1 MTILK
6 RIPISLVLAVLMVVG
21 VLANALLSNRPL
33 QGYTMYQIEE
43 IATLPDSPELADV
56 RRYTEIGAGEIP
68 HLRGARNVD
77 ADEQPLKLGWLYRES
92 GILGLPYWAENVST
106 MPALYIDYGDAYRY
120 AGVGPRQ
127 VPLLEQKAGRPV
139 LRDYQFHW
147 YRHVWGW
154 MFPLALALLIWLW
167 RKEARAREEEEWAA
181 EVESEA
187 ETA

>member
-6 RIPISLVLAVLMVVG
+6 NLPISWFLASLMVVG
-21 VLANALLSNRPL
+21 VFANALLSNRPL

-43 IATLPDSPELADV
+43 IATLPDSPDLADV
-56 RRYTEIGAGEIP
+56 RRYTEIGSGELP

-92 GILGLPYWAENVST
+92 GILGLPYWAENVSA
-106 MPALYIDYGDAYRY
+106 MPILYIDYGDGYRY

-127 VPLLEQKAGRPV
+127 VPLLEEKAGRPI
-139 LRDYQFHW
+139 LRDYEFRW

-154 MFPLALALLIWLW
+154 LFPLALGLLILLW
-167 RKEARAREEEEWAA
+167 RKEARSREEAEWAA
-181 EVESEA
+181 EA
-187 ETA
+187 EGA